1 MSGLLPL
8 DGPGV
13 YGDITVTDTASEV
26 KVGASV
32 LIERKVVTIQPVDGV
47 VYFGY
52 DNSVTTSNGT
62 KIFKG
67 QIYPIEAGEQ
77 LPVWVIAETG
87 ESIDVRITEV
97 S

>member
-8 DGPGV
+8 DGPAV
-13 YGDITVTDTASEV
+13 YGNKTITDTASEV
-26 KVGASV
+26 KVGSNV
-32 LIERKVVTIQPVDGV
+32 LEERSIVTIQPLDGV

-52 DNSVTTSNGT
+52 DSSVTTSSGT

-67 QIYPIEAGEQ
+67 QTYTLEAGES

>member
-1 MSGLLPL
+1 MGLLPL
-8 DGPGV
+8 DGPAV
-13 YGDITVTDTASEV
+13 YSNVTVTDTASEV
-26 KVGASV
+26 KVGGTV
-32 LIERKVVTIQPVDGV
+32 LIERKVVTIQPIDGV

-67 QIYPIEAGEQ
+67 QTYTIEAGDSLE
-77 LPVWVIAETG
+77 VWVIADTG
-87 ESIDVRITEV
+87 ESVDVRITEV